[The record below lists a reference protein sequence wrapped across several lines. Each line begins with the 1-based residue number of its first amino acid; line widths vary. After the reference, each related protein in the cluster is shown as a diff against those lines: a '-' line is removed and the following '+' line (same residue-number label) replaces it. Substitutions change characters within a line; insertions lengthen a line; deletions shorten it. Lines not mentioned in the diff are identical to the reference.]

1 MIAGYREFLRR
12 PGDVRPAARAHTG
25 LTGSLQRLAGVLAA
39 VAACAVLASPARAA
53 DVGPAATPVPAGRA
67 DAAQA
72 HLNAFKGDWHM
83 LTTYCSKCHN
93 SEDWAGGVAFDT
105 MSPDSMGAD
114 ARIWEEALVKL
125 KGGLMPPPGKPQPD
139 AATRAAFIKATRE
152 YLDGYDV
159 LHPNPG
165 HMVLHRLNRNEYAN
179 AIKDLLGVDADPTS
193 LLPRDDKSGNFDNIA
208 EVLKVSPTFLD
219 QYFSAARQV
228 TVEALGSPHARMQD
242 AFYEGRPE
250 PQEYE
255 YMHKDGLPLG
265 TRGGLLFTH
274 DFPADGDYEF
284 TINGLVGAG
293 YLWGELDPNT
303 LIITIDDQRVFEG
316 HLGGP
321 ADLDAVD
328 LQQAQ
333 GIEKINARFRN
344 IKVHV
349 DAGEHRVGIT
359 YVQTSAAETNE
370 ILNAFNPV
378 AGMAQPVNGNSTG
391 PRIANVEV
399 KGPMQA
405 EGVSDTP
412 TRRKILICHPRSAA
426 QETPCAREI
435 LERVAERAFRRPV
448 TDEDLQ
454 GAMSFYAQGRREG
467 GDFDSGIQ
475 KGLLAILVSPKFL
488 FRMDEPPADAVPGKP
503 FRLNDIDLAT
513 RLSFFLWAGPPDDEL
528 IQAAA
533 KGHLHEPAVLDA
545 EVRRM
550 LADPRAHTLVTDFA
564 FEWLNI
570 SGLDLVDPDT
580 NLFPDYT
587 EDLIPAFKKEIEL
600 FIGSVFDSDASVMEL
615 LTSNRTF
622 LNERLAIHY
631 GIHNVR
637 GGEFR
642 PVIVDDHRLGKGA
655 VLMTTS
661 YANRTSVVLRG
672 AYVLDK
678 FLGTPPTAPPP
689 GVPAFKESQEGADQ
703 LTVRARMLAHRS
715 QPSCN
720 ACHAIIDPI
729 GLAMENFNALGQW
742 RDKDIDAGTPIDAS
756 GQLADGTAVHGI
768 DDLRRALVEHPQQF
782 VETFTENLMSYGL
795 GRGLA
800 YYDEPTVRAIVRNA
814 AKDDYRFSDLVLG
827 IVHSPA
833 FQNDEIPVKPVGP
846 EKASATTTAAN
857 LPAAPAGVP
866 PLH

>member
-1 MIAGYREFLRR
+1 MAMECMAQLMAGFGRR
-12 PGDVRPAARAHTG
+12 LGLSARGGAVPAALGA
-25 LTGSLQRLAGVLAA
+25 
-39 VAACAVLASPARAA
+39 AVLALSPIARAA
-53 DVGPAATPVPAGRA
+53 DVGAASAAAAHP

-72 HLNAFKGDWHM
+72 HQGAFKGDWHL
-83 LTTYCSKCHN
+83 LTTYCTKCHN
-93 SEDWAGGVAFDT
+93 SDDWAGGVAFDT
-105 MSPDSMGAD
+105 MSPDSMGTD
-114 ARIWEEALVKL
+114 AKIWEEALVKL

-139 AATRAAFIKATRE
+139 AATRAAFVKATRE

-159 LHPNPG
+159 LHPDPG

-179 AIKDLLGVDADPTS
+179 AIRDLLGVEADPTS
-193 LLPRDDKSGNFDNIA
+193 LLPRDDKSGDFDNIA

-242 AFYEGRPE
+242 AFYQGRPE

-321 ADLDAVD
+321 EDLDAVD

-349 DAGEHRVGIT
+349 GSGEHRVGVT

-370 ILNAFNPV
+370 ILNGFNPV

-399 KGPMQA
+399 KGPMVAQ
-405 EGVSDTP
+405 GVSDTP
-412 TRRKILICHPRSAA
+412 ARRRILVCHPRTAA
-426 QETPCAREI
+426 EETPCAHEI
-435 LERVAERAFRRPV
+435 FARIAERAFRRPV

-454 GAMSFYAQGRREG
+454 GAMSFYEQGRREG

-488 FRMDEPPADAVPGKP
+488 FRMHEPPADAVPGQP
-503 FRLNDIDLAT
+503 FHINDIDLAS
-513 RLSFFLWAGPPDDEL
+513 RLSFFLWAGPPDGEL

-533 KGHLHEPAVLDA
+533 SGRLHEPAVLDG

-550 LADPRAHTLVTDFA
+550 LKDPRAHTLVTDFA
-564 FEWLNI
+564 FEWLNVA
-570 SGLDLVDPDT
+570 GLDLVDPDT
-580 NLFPDYT
+580 NLFPDFT

-600 FIGSVFDSDASVMEL
+600 FIGGVFDSDSSVTDL
-615 LTSNRTF
+615 LTSNRTY

-631 GIHNVR
+631 GLHDVR

-642 PVIVDDHRLGKGA
+642 AVTVDDHRRGLLGKGA

-689 GVPAFKESQEGADQ
+689 GVPAFMESQEGADQ
-703 LTVRARMLAHRS
+703 LTVRARMEMHRS

-742 RDKDIDAGTPIDAS
+742 RDKDIDAGTPIDAN
-756 GQLADGTAVHGI
+756 GRLADGTQVHGI
-768 DDLRRALVEHPQQF
+768 DDLRKALVDHPQQF
-782 VETFTENLMSYGL
+782 VETFTENLMSY
-795 GRGLA
+795 
-800 YYDEPTVRAIVRNA
+800 
-814 AKDDYRFSDLVLG
+814 
-827 IVHSPA
+827 
-833 FQNDEIPVKPVGP
+833 
-846 EKASATTTAAN
+846 
-857 LPAAPAGVP
+857 
-866 PLH
+866 

>member
-1 MIAGYREFLRR
+1 MGSGWGSGYGLGERCS
-12 PGDVRPAARAHTG
+12 PGRG
-25 LTGSLQRLAGVLAA
+25 GSLLAALAAVLAVLAA
-39 VAACAVLASPARAA
+39 PVRAA
-53 DVGPAATPVPAGRA
+53 EVGPAPATAGQP

-72 HLNAFKGDWHM
+72 HRIAFKGDWHM
-83 LTTYCSKCHN
+83 LNTYCAKCHN
-93 SEDWAGGVAFDT
+93 SDDWAGGVAFDT

-114 ARIWEEALVKL
+114 AKIWEEALVKL
-125 KGGLMPPPGKPQPD
+125 KGGLMPPPGRPQPPQSERL
-139 AATRAAFIKATRE
+139 AFIQATRD
-152 YLDGYDV
+152 YLDQYDL

-179 AIKDLLGVDADPTS
+179 AIKDLLGVDADPSS

-219 QYFSAARQV
+219 QYFSAARAV
-228 TVEALGSPHARMQD
+228 TVEAVGNPHARMQD
-242 AFYEGRPE
+242 AFIEGRPE

-274 DFPADGDYEF
+274 DFPANGDYEF

-316 HLGGP
+316 KLGGP

-349 DAGEHRVGIT
+349 TSGEHRVGIT
-359 YVQTSAAETNE
+359 YVQTSAAESNQ

-391 PRIANVEV
+391 PRIANVEL
-399 KGPMQA
+399 KGPMVA
-405 EGVSDTP
+405 EGVSDTAS
-412 TRRKILICHPRSAA
+412 RRKIFICHPSSAA
-426 QETPCAREI
+426 DETPCAHEI
-435 LERVAERAFRRPV
+435 FARIAERAFRRPV
-448 TDEDLQ
+448 TDEDLE

-475 KGLLAILVSPKFL
+475 KGLMAILVSPKFL
-488 FRMDEPPADAVPGKP
+488 FRMNEPPPGAVPGQP
-503 FRLNDIDLAT
+503 FRINDIDLAS
-513 RLSFFLWAGPPDDEL
+513 RLSYFLWAGPPDDEL
-528 IQAAA
+528 IKVAAA
-533 KGHLHEPAVLDA
+533 GQLHQPAVLDR
-545 EVRRM
+545 EVHRM
-550 LADPRAHTLVTDFA
+550 LEDPRAHTLVTDFA

-570 SGLDLVDPDT
+570 AGLDLVDPDT
-580 NLFPDYT
+580 NLFPQFT
-587 EDLIPAFKKEIEL
+587 ADLIPAFKKEIEL
-600 FIGSVFDSDASVMEL
+600 FIGSVFDSDASVMDL
-615 LTSNRTF
+615 LTSNRTY

-631 GIHNVR
+631 GIHDVR

-642 PVIVDDHRLGKGA
+642 PVTVDDHRRGLLGKGA

-689 GVPAFKESQEGADQ
+689 GVPAFMESQEGAEQ
-703 LTVRARMLAHRS
+703 LTVRARMELHRK

-720 ACHAIIDPI
+720 GCHGIIDPI

-742 RDKDIDAGTPIDAS
+742 REKDIDAGTPIDAS
-756 GQLADGTAVHGI
+756 AVLADGTVVHGI
-768 DDLRRALVEHPQQF
+768 DDLRKFMVDHPTQF

-814 AKDDYRFSDLVLG
+814 RKDDYRFSDIVLG
-827 IVHSPA
+827 VVHSPA
-833 FQNDEIPVKPVGP
+833 FLTDEIPVKPDEAG
-846 EKASATTTAAN
+846 KAQATATAAN
-857 LPAAPAGVP
+857 LPAVAGVP
-866 PLH
+866 PLQ